1 MYRSTRGLA
10 HVVAALVIASLP
22 FSAAVHAA
30 DKSAG
35 SAEHGHK
42 ASESKSGMSGSSIEM
57 HSSMMKGMKEMQ
69 GMKPSGNM
77 NRDFAMMMRHHHTMG
92 IKMAQHELQYGKDE
106 RMREMLDRRSRSK
119 QIR

>member
-1 MYRSTRGLA
+1 MYRSTRSLR
-10 HVVAALVIASLP
+10 HVVAALVVASLP
-22 FSAAVHAA
+22 LSAAVYAA
-30 DKSAG
+30 DKATG
-35 SAEHGHK
+35 SADHGHK
-42 ASESKSGMSGSSIEM
+42 ASESKTGMSGPSMEM

-69 GMKPSGNM
+69 GMRPSGNM
-77 NRDFAMMMRHHHTMG
+77 DRDFEMMMRHHHTMG